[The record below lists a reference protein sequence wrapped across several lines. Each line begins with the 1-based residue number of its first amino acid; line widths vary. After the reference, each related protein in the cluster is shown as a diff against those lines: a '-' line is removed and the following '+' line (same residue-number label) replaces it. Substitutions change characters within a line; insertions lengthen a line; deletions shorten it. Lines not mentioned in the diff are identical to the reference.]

1 MSGLDRWRLPDGV
14 EELLPAEVVKIEALR
29 RKLLD
34 LFHCWGYETV
44 IPPLIEYLES
54 LLTGTGNDLDLQ
66 TFKLTDQLT
75 GRMMGVRADMTPQVA
90 RIDAHRLNRDGP
102 TRLCYLGSV
111 LHTRPEI
118 SGATR
123 SPIQLGAELYGHSG
137 VESDV
142 EVVLLMVE
150 MLIASG
156 EKSLVLDLGHV
167 GIYRSL
173 IKQVVFDSD
182 QERMLFDAL
191 QRKAS
196 AEVEDIVRSAL
207 PDSADKVIA
216 EQLIALK
223 DLNGGDEVLKRAE
236 KMDSSIQPSVAT
248 LQKIAVLVQEQLA
261 DRVGTEDFKLEIHF
275 DLAELRGYD
284 YHTGVVFAAY
294 AEGKGVALAQ
304 GGRYDN
310 VGAVFG
316 RARAATGFSADLK
329 NLISNN
335 LEADNVEYPLP
346 AIFAPH
352 LDEATSSVVRQELR
366 RKIESLRSSGER
378 VICELLGQREGAADI
393 GCDRKLVESDGS
405 WSVTK
410 R

>member
-1 MSGLDRWRLPDGV
+1 MQSLENWRLPDGI
-14 EELLPAEVVKIEALR
+14 EELLPAEVVEIESLR
-29 RKLLD
+29 RKVLD
-34 LFHCWGYETV
+34 LFHGWGYETV

-90 RIDAHRLNRDGP
+90 RIDAHRLNREGP
-102 TRLCYLGSV
+102 VRLCYLGSV

-123 SPIQLGAELYGHSG
+123 SPIQVGAELYGHAG
-137 VESDV
+137 IESDL
-142 EVVLLMVE
+142 EVIRLMLE
-150 MLIASG
+150 MLDLAG
-156 EKSLVLDLGHV
+156 QESLVLDLGHV

-173 IKQVVFDSD
+173 V
-182 QERMLFDAL
+182 ERADLSAQDEFMLFDAL

-196 AEVEDIVRSAL
+196 VEVEAVVGGVKDEGLRS
-207 PDSADKVIA
+207 
-216 EQLIALK
+216 QLLALK
-223 DLNGGDEVLKRAE
+223 DLNGGVEVLEEAKTLLDPSAHQAISTLELIAE
-236 KMDSSIQPSVAT
+236 TVSRQQWNVEM
-248 LQKIAVLVQEQLA
+248 
-261 DRVGTEDFKLEIHF
+261 HF

-294 AEGKGVALAQ
+294 APGKGEAVAQ

-316 RARAATGFSADLK
+316 RARPATGFSADIK
-329 NLISNN
+329 NLVASGGDRN
-335 LEADNVEYPLP
+335 YPLP

-352 LDEATSSVVRQELR
+352 SEDGALSAEIDNLR
-366 RKIESLRSSGER
+366 RSGER
-378 VICELLGQREGAADI
+378 VIVELPGQNETAGDM
-393 GCDRKLVESDGS
+393 GCDRQLVLNDGG
-405 WSVTK
+405 WTVEPTK
-410 R
+410 